1 LSDTSYTIYEG
12 IITQATISY
21 NYYLMVSVIKYMKAL
36 LFNNSNINIPN
47 NISSNIKITYI
58 KLYNNNYNI
67 IKINKNIFI
76 INIKN

>member
-1 LSDTSYTIYEG
+1 
-12 IITQATISY
+12 
-21 NYYLMVSVIKYMKAL
+21 MVSVIKYMKAL